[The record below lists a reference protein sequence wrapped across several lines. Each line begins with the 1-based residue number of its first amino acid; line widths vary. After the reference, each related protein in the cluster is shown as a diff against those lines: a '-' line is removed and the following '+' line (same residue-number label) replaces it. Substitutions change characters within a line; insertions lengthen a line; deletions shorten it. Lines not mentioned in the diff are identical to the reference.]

1 MIKVEDNSINVFFE
15 SGKSEILELKLGF
28 WARLFGKQ
36 KLQFNY
42 KDFEKQTE
50 IKQKEVQE
58 K

>member
-1 MIKVEDNSINVFFE
+1 MIKVEDNSINVFPE

-42 KDFEKQTE
+42 GDFEKQTD
-50 IKQKEVQE
+50 IKKEVRE
-58 K
+58 